1 MSNTNQ
7 PMKAA
12 GLAGVIAGDTVIST
26 VGKEGLDLNYRGY
39 SIRDLAAHS
48 IFEEVAYLL
57 IHGKLPNVAEL
68 QAYTEKLR
76 GLRSLPDGLKV
87 TLEQLPADAHPMD
100 VLRTGVSALGCME
113 TEAGFEEARDHADR
127 LVACLGS
134 MLVYWYRFANHG
146 KRIDVES
153 SESTVAGHFLDLLH
167 GETPSENHR
176 RCMDVSLILYA
187 EHEFNASTF
196 TSRVVTSTMSDYHS
210 AIAAGIGAL
219 RGPLHG
225 GANEKAMELIE
236 QFTDADEAEAALRG
250 MLERKEKIMGFG
262 HRVYSISDPR
272 SDIIKEWSLK
282 LSQSSD
288 KAYLY
293 PVSERIEKVMWDE
306 KHIFP
311 NLDFYSAS
319 AYHYCGIPTA
329 MFTPLFVISRVTGW
343 TAHIIE
349 ERGVGKLI
357 RPTADYTGPQPQPYP
372 SIETR

>member
-1 MSNTNQ
+1 
-7 PMKAA
+7 MKAA

-48 IFEEVAYLL
+48 TFEEVAYLL
-57 IHGKLPNVAEL
+57 IYGKLPNVEEL
-68 QAYTEKLR
+68 KAYTAKLVS
-76 GLRSLPDGLKV
+76 LRSLPDGLKV
-87 TLEQLPADAHPMD
+87 TLEQLPANAHPMD
-100 VLRTGVSALGCME
+100 VLRTGVSALGCLE
-113 TEAGFEEARDHADR
+113 TENSFEEARDHADR
-127 LVACLGS
+127 LVASLGS
-134 MLVYWYRFANHG
+134 MLVYWYHFANSG
-146 KRIDVES
+146 KRIEVES
-153 SESTVAGHFLDLLH
+153 SESSVAGHFLDLLH
-167 GETPSENHR
+167 GEAPSEDHR

-196 TSRVVTSTMSDYHS
+196 TSRVVTSTLSDYHS

-236 QFTDADEAEAALRG
+236 RFTDADEAEKELRD

-262 HRVYSISDPR
+262 HRVYRDSDPR

-282 LSQSSD
+282 LSQNSD
-288 KAYLY
+288 KAFLY

-357 RPTADYTGPQPQPYP
+357 RPTADYTGPSPQAYP
-372 SIETR
+372 SIETRS